1 MRMMR
6 THDNEQPSGFVDAHV
21 HIRDAAALTILRAAG
36 IAAVRDAGMRKNVGK
51 EVPSRKAGPH
61 APLVISCGW
70 ALSKK
75 GGYGSLFGAPVDT
88 REEITAEI
96 LKLKR
101 AGAGIIKVM
110 ASGAV
115 SLKEPGVITP
125 GGFSRDELSFIVKE
139 AAAAG
144 LRVMAHANGEGAIIA
159 AVEAGVCSVEHGFFM
174 TERTLDA
181 MAKHGTYWTPT
192 TRALARVAE
201 PDTVSEE
208 MKASIAGLIRGHL
221 TMIEKAY
228 GLGVPL
234 AVGTD
239 CVLPDPD
246 YESVYQAELSYFEQ
260 AGIPRAVVMKIAREG
275 GRKLLEL

>member
-1 MRMMR
+1 MSLL
-6 THDNEQPSGFVDAHV
+6 TNVNDPGFVDAHV
-21 HIRDAAALTILRAAG
+21 HIRGADALATIRAAG
-36 IAAVRDAGMRKNVGK
+36 IAAVRDAGMRENVSK
-51 EVPSRKAGPH
+51 EVPSRKAGTH

-88 REEITAEI
+88 REEIATEI

-115 SLKEPGVITP
+115 SLKKPDTITP
-125 GGFSRDELSFIVKE
+125 GGFGQDELAFIVSE
-139 AAAAG
+139 AAAVG
-144 LRVMAHANGEGAIIA
+144 LRVMAHANGEAAIIA
-159 AVEAGVCSVEHGFFM
+159 ATKAGVCSIEHGFFM
-174 TERTLDA
+174 TERALEL

-192 TRALARVAE
+192 VGALKRAAK
-201 PDTVSEE
+201 PDTTSKE
-208 MKASIAGLIRGHL
+208 MKHSIAGLIRSHL
-221 TMIEKAY
+221 EMIRKAY
-228 GLGVPL
+228 EMNVLL

-246 YESVYQAELSYFEQ
+246 YKKAYEAELSHFEQ
-260 AGIPRAVVMKIAREG
+260 AGIPYDAVIKIACEG
-275 GRKLLEL
+275 GRKLLGIK

>member
-1 MRMMR
+1 MN
-6 THDNEQPSGFVDAHV
+6 DPGFVDAHV
-21 HIRDAAALTILRAAG
+21 HIRDADALAILRAAG
-36 IAAVRDAGMRKNVGK
+36 IAAVRDAGMRRNVGK
-51 EVPSRKAGPH
+51 EVPLWKAGPR
-61 APLVISCGW
+61 APLVIFCGW

-88 REEITAEI
+88 REEIATEI

-115 SLKEPGVITP
+115 SLKEPGAITP
-125 GGFSRDELSFIVKE
+125 GGFSQDELVFIVQE
-139 AAAAG
+139 AAAVG

-159 AVEAGVCSVEHGFFM
+159 AAEAGACSIEHGFFM
-174 TERTLDA
+174 TGRALDE

-192 TRALARVAE
+192 TGALARAAE
-201 PDTVSEE
+201 PDTVSKE
-208 MKASIAGLIRGHL
+208 MKQYIAGLIRSHFEML
-221 TMIEKAY
+221 EKAY

-246 YESVYQAELSYFEQ
+246 YQSVYQAELSYFEQ
-260 AGIPRAVVMKIAREG
+260 AGIPHAAVMKIAREG
-275 GRKLLEL
+275 GRKLLEM

>member
-1 MRMMR
+1 MGLL
-6 THDNEQPSGFVDAHV
+6 TNVNDPGFVDAHV
-21 HIRDAAALTILRAAG
+21 HIRDADALAILRAAG
-36 IAAVRDAGMRKNVGK
+36 ITAVRDAGMRRNVG
-51 EVPSRKAGPH
+51 EQVPSRKAGPH
-61 APLVISCGW
+61 APLVVSCGW
-70 ALSKK
+70 ALSKR

-88 REEITAEI
+88 REEIKKEI
-96 LKLKR
+96 VKLRR

-125 GGFSRDELSFIVKE
+125 GGFSRDELVFIVQE
-139 AAAAG
+139 AAAVG

-159 AVEAGVCSVEHGFFM
+159 AAEAGACSVEHGFFM
-174 TERTLDA
+174 TGRALDA

-192 TRALARVAE
+192 TRALARAAE
-201 PDTVSEE
+201 PVTVSKE

-221 TMIEKAY
+221 EMLEKAH

-246 YESVYQAELSYFEQ
+246 YQSVYRAELSYFEQ
-260 AGIPRAVVMKIAREG
+260 AGVPRAEVMKISREG
-275 GRKLLEL
+275 GRKLLEI

>member
-1 MRMMR
+1 MR
-6 THDNEQPSGFVDAHV
+6 THDIEQPSGFVDAHV
-21 HIRDAAALTILRAAG
+21 HIRDADALEIICAAG
-36 IAAVRDAGMRKNVGK
+36 IVTVRDAGMRENVGK

-70 ALSKK
+70 ALSKR
-75 GGYGSLFGAPVDT
+75 GGYSSLFGAPVDT
-88 REEITAEI
+88 REEIATEI

-115 SLKEPGVITP
+115 SLKKPDTITP
-125 GGFSRDELSFIVKE
+125 GGFSRDELLFIVKE
-139 AAAAG
+139 AAAAS
-144 LRVMAHANGEGAIIA
+144 LRVMAHANGEEAILA
-159 AVEAGVCSVEHGFFM
+159 AAEAGACSVEHGFFM
-174 TERTLDA
+174 TGRALDA

-192 TRALARVAE
+192 TRALARAAE
-201 PDTVSEE
+201 PDTVSKE
-208 MKASIAGLIRGHL
+208 MKQYIAGLILSHL
-221 TMIEKAY
+221 EMMEKAY

-246 YESVYQAELSYFEQ
+246 YQSIYQAELSYFEQ
-260 AGIPRAVVMKIAREG
+260 AGIPYAAVMKIAREG
-275 GRKLLEL
+275 GRKLLEM